1 MSSYSIGSIFPP
13 SLQVQKESV
22 GAGRGQTRSSAIPTT
37 WTTWAGSSPAPEC
50 PQPRHALRRHGRLW
64 QGCLRELPINGP
76 TAAEVFG
83 SSKLEGAERGEAGW
97 PPADVDRPFLALS
110 VGISVDDVVSGML
123 DIEGDLPE
131 RLFDDSTPSQ
141 ATLTAPCSDEAQE
154 RRRHGAPA
162 VPEEAAAHRRA
173 PPHARRIRQRDR
185 RRMEGPRAQRRE
197 AEAPAR
203 KKATWQEIAGIRRS
217 AGWNG
222 RKSNLSGRPEPSDG
236 RNPLESGNPTPFRAP
251 TSADI
256 LIPRTSCHPALQ
268 TS

>member
-1 MSSYSIGSIFPP
+1 MF
-13 SLQVQKESV
+13 
-22 GAGRGQTRSSAIPTT
+22 R
-37 WTTWAGSSPAPEC
+37 
-50 PQPRHALRRHGRLW
+50 
-64 QGCLRELPINGP
+64 
-76 TAAEVFG
+76 

-173 PPHARRIRQRDR
+173 PAHARRIRQRDR
-185 RRMEGPRAQRRE
+185 RRIEVGYESVSQFIRDYRRMFG
-197 AEAPAR
+197 R
-203 KKATWQEIAGIRRS
+203 SSQKDVQEI
-217 AGWNG
+217 
-222 RKSNLSGRPEPSDG
+222 
-236 RNPLESGNPTPFRAP
+236 RNVIERGLG
-251 TSADI
+251 
-256 LIPRTSCHPALQ
+256 L
-268 TS
+268 